1 MNTGKHGEDAMRA
14 AHRRTRKGASNELS
28 GSATN
33 ERGEKH
39 TEHGLEM
46 LFLRPIL
53 KTAVATVIADEAM
66 LIDISIY

>member
-1 MNTGKHGEDAMRA
+1 MREGK
-14 AHRRTRKGASNELS
+14 
-28 GSATN
+28 
-33 ERGEKH
+33 KH